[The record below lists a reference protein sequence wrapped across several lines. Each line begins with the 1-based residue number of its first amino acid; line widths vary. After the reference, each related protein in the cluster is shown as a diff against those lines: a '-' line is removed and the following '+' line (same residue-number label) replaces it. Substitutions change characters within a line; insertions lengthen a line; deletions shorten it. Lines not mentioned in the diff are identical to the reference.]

1 MAIGIW
7 ATGVA
12 RMALQPH
19 LRAIATTPGSVR
31 SSLVRFAIG
40 LVWPWV
46 RFGCGFGS
54 AMVRFGHRF
63 CFVLFGSVRFGPLYL
78 GLLVS
83 S

>member
-1 MAIGIW
+1 
-7 ATGVA
+7 
-12 RMALQPH
+12 MALQPH

-31 SSLVRFAIG
+31 SSLVRFAIV

-63 CFVLFGSVRFGPLYL
+63 YFVLFGSVRFGLVLFSLVLFGPLYL

>member
-1 MAIGIW
+1 
-7 ATGVA
+7 
-12 RMALQPH
+12 MALQPH

-31 SSLVRFAIG
+31 SSLVRPAIV

-63 CFVLFGSVRFGPLYL
+63 YFVLFGSVRFGLVLFSLVLSGPLYL